1 MHVRKNAA
9 SMTSNE
15 ISKFMNA
22 ILELKKKPATVT
34 ATGTP
39 TNVYDQFVAIHDG
52 VVGRTGA
59 AIGNGGHRGPAFCAW
74 HREYILR
81 FEQQLQ
87 IIDSDVFLP
96 YWSWESGN
104 ASDTDSIFVDAF
116 MGPRERITSGY
127 LSETPNSF
135 NPDGWRVNP
144 SLDGNGSGTRLTRN
158 SFSSSDLTQI
168 ADDGRNSLGQTPFTG
183 TNGFRRS
190 LESPHDRI
198 HGRVGGHM
206 TAMTSPNDPIF
217 FLHHANV
224 DRLWA
229 KWQLN
234 NPGDVNYPSTFG
246 RVGHALN
253 DLMWPWDGGASQ
265 TNRSRALP
273 FLPPVNNTDLRR
285 PRDVLDIEALD
296 YTYDDAVGSSGWGS
310 GSTPSLNPPTNFSAQ
325 NPTTNTIDL
334 VWEPPRGGTPHTGY
348 VIRRR
353 VQNTGTLIEIVR
365 PSRTDTNYTDTGLQ
379 SRTTYEYELR
389 SVDATNES
397 APSTDSETTGRCFI
411 ITATYDSELAP
422 QAQFVHEFIDGVVLK
437 SKFKKSF
444 ERFLQIYFKISPSIA
459 NLMYRNKPFK
469 YAMKYSIVLPFIAL
483 ARITAFLVNPFV
495 TRKIKR

>member
-1 MHVRKNAA
+1 LHVRKNAA
-9 SMTSNE
+9 SMGPTE

-22 ILELKKKPATVT
+22 LLELKKKPAVT
-34 ATGTP
+34 ASGTP
-39 TNVYDQFVAIHDG
+39 TNVYDQLVAIHDG
-52 VVGRTGA
+52 VVDRTGA
-59 AIGNGGHRGPAFCAW
+59 ATGNGGHRGPAFCAW

-87 IIDSDVFLP
+87 IIDPDVFLP

-104 ASDTDSIFVDAF
+104 ASDIDSIFVDEF
-116 MGPRERITSGY
+116 MGPRQQITSGY

-144 SLDGNGSGTRLTRN
+144 SLDGNNSGTRLTRN

-168 ADDGRNSLGQTPFTG
+168 ANDGRNSLVRTPFTG

-234 NPGDVNYPSTFG
+234 NPGDVNYPSTFV

-296 YTYDDAVGSSGWGS
+296 YTYDDAVGSSGWITTPPPS
-310 GSTPSLNPPTNFSAQ
+310 TPPPSTPPPSTPPPSTPPPSTPS
-325 NPTTNTIDL
+325 
-334 VWEPPRGGTPHTGY
+334 
-348 VIRRR
+348 
-353 VQNTGTLIEIVR
+353 
-365 PSRTDTNYTDTGLQ
+365 
-379 SRTTYEYELR
+379 
-389 SVDATNES
+389 
-397 APSTDSETTGRCFI
+397 RCFI
-411 ITATYDSELAP
+411 ATAAYGSELASP
-422 QAQFVHEFIDGVVLK
+422 VQFLREFRDDVVLK
-437 SKFKKSF
+437 SRFQKPFEDTLNVYYKF
-444 ERFLQIYFKISPSIA
+444 SPPIA

-469 YAMKYSIVLPFIAL
+469 FAIKYTIVVPFL
-483 ARITAFLVNPFV
+483 AISRVTAFLVDLN
-495 TRKIKR
+495 RK

>member
-1 MHVRKNAA
+1 MDP
-9 SMTSNE
+9 TE
-15 ISKFMNA
+15 IKKFMKA
-22 ILELKKKPATVT
+22 LLELKKKPTVT
-34 ATGTP
+34 ASGTP
-39 TNVYDQFVAIHDG
+39 TNVYDQFVAIHDA
-52 VVGRTGA
+52 VVDRGTGTA
-59 AIGNGGHRGPAFCAW
+59 RGNGGHGGPAFCSW

-87 IIDSDVFLP
+87 IIDPDVFLP
-96 YWSWESGN
+96 YWSWESVN
-104 ASDTDSIFVDAF
+104 ASDTDSIFVDEF

-127 LSETPNSF
+127 LSETPNPPLY
-135 NPDGWRVNP
+135 PDGWKVDTR
-144 SLDGNGSGTRLTRN
+144 LDGNNSGTRLTRN
-158 SFSSSDLTQI
+158 SFSGISTTTAS
-168 ADDGRNSLGQTPFTG
+168 AGRNSVGRTPFTG
-183 TNGFRRS
+183 TTGFRNS
-190 LESPHDRI
+190 LEGAHNSI
-198 HGRVGGHM
+198 HGIVGGHM

-229 KWQLN
+229 KWQLS
-234 NPGDVNYPSTFG
+234 NPGDGNYPSSG
-246 RVGHALN
+246 RQGHALN

-296 YTYDDAVGSSGWGS
+296 YTYDDAVGSSGWGVV
-310 GSTPSLNPPTNFSAQ
+310 STPSLNPPTNFSAQ

-334 VWEPPRGGTPHTGY
+334 VWGPPSGGTPHIGY
-348 VIRRR
+348 IIRSR
-353 VQNTGTLIEIVR
+353 VQNTGTFNEIRR
-365 PSRTDTNYTDTGLQ
+365 PSETDTNYTHPGLQ
-379 SRTTYEYELR
+379 SGTTYEYEIS

-397 APSTDSETTGRCFI
+397 TPSTDSETTRRCFI

-437 SKFKKSF
+437 SKFKKPF
-444 ERFLQIYFKISPSIA
+444 EKFLQIYFKVSPSIA

-469 YAMKYSIVLPFIAL
+469 FAIKYTIVVPFL
-483 ARITAFLVNPFV
+483 AISKVTAFLVDLN
-495 TRKIKR
+495 RK

>member
-1 MHVRKNAA
+1 LHVRKNAA
-9 SMTSNE
+9 SMGPTE

-22 ILELKKKPATVT
+22 LLELKKKPAVT
-34 ATGTP
+34 ASGTP
-39 TNVYDQFVAIHDG
+39 TNVYDQFVAIHDA
-52 VVGRTGA
+52 VVDRGAGA
-59 AIGNGGHRGPAFCAW
+59 ARGNGGHGGPAFCSW

-104 ASDTDSIFVDAF
+104 ASDTDSIFVDEF
-116 MGPRERITSGY
+116 MGPRRQITSGY
-127 LSETPNSF
+127 LSETSNSF
-135 NPDGWRVNP
+135 NPDGWKVDA
-144 SLDGNGSGTRLTRN
+144 SLDGNNSGIRLTRN
-158 SFSSSDLTQI
+158 SFSGISTTTAS
-168 ADDGRNSLGQTPFTG
+168 AGRNSIGRTPFRG
-183 TNGFRRS
+183 TNGFRTS
-190 LESPHDRI
+190 LEGAHNSI
-198 HGRVGGHM
+198 HGIVGGHM
-206 TAMTSPNDPIF
+206 MAMTSPNDPIF

-234 NPGDVNYPSTFG
+234 NPGDANYPSTS
-246 RVGHALN
+246 VMAGHALN

-273 FLPPVNNTDLRR
+273 FLPPVNSTNLRR

-296 YTYDDAVGSSGWGS
+296 YTYDDAVGSSGWS
-310 GSTPSLNPPTNFSAQ
+310 GGLPTSLNPPTNFRAQ
-325 NPTTNTIDL
+325 NSTTNTIDL
-334 VWEPPRGGTPHTGY
+334 VWGPPNSGLTHTGY

-353 VQNTGTLIEIVR
+353 VQNTGNFIEIRR
-365 PSRTDTNYTDTGLQ
+365 PSDTDTNHTDTGLQ
-379 SRTTYEYELR
+379 SNTTYDYEIR
-389 SVDATNES
+389 SVDATSES

-411 ITATYDSELAP
+411 ITATYGSELAP
-422 QAQFVHEFIDGVVLK
+422 QAQFVHEFYYDTVLK

-444 ERFLQIYFKISPSIA
+444 EKFLQIYFKVSPSIA

-469 YAMKYSIVLPFIAL
+469 FAIKYTIVVPFL
-483 ARITAFLVNPFV
+483 AISRVTAFLVGLN
-495 TRKIKR
+495 RK